1 MIYVKS
7 GFVLLIYFIS
17 HINSSHIKGSWN
29 TKQEFFKF
37 LIKFGFDK
45 TDTRNPEYSLGYIYG
60 NITSQ
65 IVHPQQN
72 ATFVLLDR
80 SYFLEFYSNRSKSDK
95 QAACSSMFKEINQSI
110 YDPWCN
116 NNKKNNDFLRRIPCP
131 KGMIC
136 AEETSQ
142 PLSVV
147 KGSQFTFRVED
158 NAQPRFWYV
167 SLVACYLNTSSCK
180 WQYLNQEMNI
190 DYDIWLVN
198 GNPNHSTHN
207 PLVYQFSFDKQNT
220 AQMYFL
226 FFIVY
231 CLLLPVQLYA
241 VAHQRHPV
249 TKLFTAS
256 LILEVVGIAFNLLDV
271 LKYAYDGVGYSNL
284 SCLGDILDILS
295 RTTFMLLLILLA
307 KGWAV
312 TRIELSWKPFSIL
325 LIWFIYGIVHIL
337 LYVWNKTEV
346 DIIEDIDEYQTWP
359 GWLILILR
367 TFISGWFLT
376 ELRTTMLYEHNAQK
390 LNFFLHFGASAL
402 VWFIYLPIIALVALQ
417 LSALW
422 RFKLLLGIT
431 YSADCLAYCM
441 MTHLLWPTRSEQYFL
456 LATDTMHMGDE
467 LDEFNE
473 APHIINTYKSPVY
486 QPTVL
491 GPDDYK
497 YEYTKLSN
505 GNVINS

>member
-158 NAQPRFWYV
+158 NAQPRYV
-167 SLVACYLNTSSCK
+167 CKGILN
-180 WQYLNQEMNI
+180 
-190 DYDIWLVN
+190 
-198 GNPNHSTHN
+198 
-207 PLVYQFSFDKQNT
+207 
-220 AQMYFL
+220 
-226 FFIVY
+226 
-231 CLLLPVQLYA
+231 LYPC
-241 VAHQRHPV
+241 Q
-249 TKLFTAS
+249 
-256 LILEVVGIAFNLLDV
+256 
-271 LKYAYDGVGYSNL
+271 
-284 SCLGDILDILS
+284 
-295 RTTFMLLLILLA
+295 
-307 KGWAV
+307 
-312 TRIELSWKPFSIL
+312 
-325 LIWFIYGIVHIL
+325 
-337 LYVWNKTEV
+337 
-346 DIIEDIDEYQTWP
+346 
-359 GWLILILR
+359 
-367 TFISGWFLT
+367 
-376 ELRTTMLYEHNAQK
+376 
-390 LNFFLHFGASAL
+390 
-402 VWFIYLPIIALVALQ
+402 
-417 LSALW
+417 
-422 RFKLLLGIT
+422 
-431 YSADCLAYCM
+431 
-441 MTHLLWPTRSEQYFL
+441 
-456 LATDTMHMGDE
+456 
-467 LDEFNE
+467 
-473 APHIINTYKSPVY
+473 
-486 QPTVL
+486 
-491 GPDDYK
+491 
-497 YEYTKLSN
+497 
-505 GNVINS
+505 

>member
-1 MIYVKS
+1 MIYPS
-7 GFVLLIYFIS
+7 GSFMLLLFCIFS
-17 HINSSHIKGSWN
+17 VNSSHIRGSWN
-29 TKQEFFKF
+29 SKQEFFKF

-60 NITSQ
+60 NVSSWTATAK
-65 IVHPQQN
+65 QN
-72 ATFVLLDR
+72 GTLVLLDR
-80 SYFLEFYSNRSKSDK
+80 TYFLEFYSNRSIYDK
-95 QAACSSMFKEINQSI
+95 QTACSLMFKKINQSV

-116 NNKKNNDFLRRIPCP
+116 NNKNSNDFLRRIPCP
-131 KGMIC
+131 KGKLC
-136 AEETSQ
+136 AEETSLQ
-142 PLSVV
+142 PSVV

-158 NAQPRFWYV
+158 NSQPRFWYL
-167 SLVACYLNTSSCK
+167 SLVACYLNTTSCK
-180 WQYLNQEMNI
+180 WQHLTEDLNIN
-190 DYDIWLVN
+190 YDIWLVN
-198 GNPNHSTHN
+198 GNPNHTHN
-207 PLVYQFSFDKQNT
+207 PLVYQFSFDRQNT
-220 AQMYFL
+220 AQMYLL

-256 LILEVVGIAFNLLDV
+256 LILEVVGVGFNLIHV
-271 LKYAYDGVGYSNL
+271 LKYAYDGVGYSNI
-284 SCLGDILDILS
+284 SVIGDVLDILS

-312 TRIELSWKPFSIL
+312 TRIELAWKPFSIL

-337 LYVWNKTEV
+337 LYVWNMTEV
-346 DIIEDIDEYQTWP
+346 DIIEDIDVYQTWP

-367 TFISGWFLT
+367 TFISAWFLS

-431 YSADCLAYCM
+431 YSADCFAYCM

-456 LATDTMHMGDE
+456 LATDAMMHIGDE

-473 APHIINTYKSPVY
+473 APHVINTYKSPVY
-486 QPTVL
+486 QPTVIN
-491 GPDDYK
+491 DDYK

-505 GNVINS
+505 GNSINS